1 MYDIPKSINIEGKQY
16 KIRNEG
22 DYRVV
27 LDCFVALNDPE
38 LTEEE
43 RVFASLIIFYEDINT
58 IEDIYN
64 FPNLESAVTEMF
76 KFFNCGQVE
85 SPGAKSNYRL
95 IDWQLDSQLVCSAI
109 NNVAGKEIRL
119 ESYIHWWTF
128 MGYYMAVGDSP
139 LATVVGIR
147 SKIARGKKLEKYE
160 LNFKKDNP
168 QYFVWDARTTKQKE
182 NDSLMR
188 ELWNNGK

>member
-1 MYDIPKSINIEGKQY
+1 MYDIPKYVLIEGKQF
-16 KIRNEG
+16 KIRNGG
-22 DYRVV
+22 DYRTI
-27 LDCFVALNDPE
+27 LDCFIALNDSE

-58 IEDIYN
+58 VEDIYN
-64 FPNLESAVTEMF
+64 FPNLDLAVTEMF

-109 NNVAGKEIRL
+109 NNVAGKEIRS
-119 ESYIHWWTF
+119 EPYIHWWTF
-128 MGYYMAVGDSP
+128 MGYYLAVGESP

-147 SKIARGKKLEKYE
+147 SKIVNGKKLEKYE
-160 LNFKKDNP
+160 SNFKKDNP
-168 QYFVWDARTTKQKE
+168 QYFVWDARTAKQKDD
-182 NDSLMR
+182 DSLMR
-188 ELWNNGK
+188 KLWNNGK

>member
-16 KIRNEG
+16 KIRNDG

-27 LDCFVALNDPE
+27 LDCFVALNDSE

-85 SPGAKSNYRL
+85 SPGAKTNYRL

-109 NNVAGKEIRL
+109 NNVAGKEVRL
-119 ESYIHWWTF
+119 EPYIHWWTF
-128 MGYYMAVGDSP
+128 MGYYMAVGESP

-147 SKIARGKKLEKYE
+147 NKIAKGKKLEKYE

-168 QYFVWDARTTKQKE
+168 QYFVWDARTAKQKE
-182 NDSLMR
+182 DDSLMR